1 MTQNLKFHKLNN
13 ALPNIQISQHTK
25 IQQDYQDGCSTDRV
39 INLVNKVKAKLKLV
53 NNTPDARFNRQLQ
66 QFRILDTFVDTKT
79 KLKKMNILN
88 NRDLIESVKNYLI
101 RRKIARQLGQE
112 EADLEKIYEQYEVKF
127 ETEFDKAFLDSDCFL
142 DLGLV
147 KAPINKTKVL
157 SQEKLQDLGKRAI
170 SQFQTSSEQMSSRD
184 QVTKSQYDQ
193 NLFYYYVEDHI
204 EQLKKEKEE
213 TENFIQKLGK
223 TTKSTTNSGRGD
235 EKRSTLIQQQKITQ
249 IDYDKELLKIVLQYG
264 IDLNSTEYLE
274 EEIYSAF
281 KQKANDFIK
290 SKINEAK
297 VRHNHNIEEDQLK
310 NKYQIRPQKKRI
322 SSMFEQQFFNFSKNY
337 PPSKSRYQPESK
349 EHTLTSGDRKSQML
363 QERMDNKKEKTLLL
377 SQFNL
382 KSKRIINMCNKDE
395 QKLLY
400 NEFIKDIQLMNLYL
414 DEAIT
419 RTNFNRKLSQLG
431 FTKEDQFLIKKQIV
445 LPGSSV
451 RNHYDNQ

>member
-1 MTQNLKFHKLNN
+1 MTQNLKFQKLNH

-25 IQQDYQDGCSTDRV
+25 MQQDYQDGCSTDRV

-66 QFRILDTFVDTKT
+66 SFRILDTFVDTKT
-79 KLKKMNILN
+79 KLRKMNILN

-101 RRKIARQLGQE
+101 RRKIVRQLGQE

-157 SQEKLQDLGKRAI
+157 SQEKLNEIGKRAI

-223 TTKSTTNSGRGD
+223 TTKSTTHLGRAD
-235 EKRSTLIQQQKITQ
+235 DKRSNQPQQQKITQ

-297 VRHNHNIEEDQLK
+297 VRHNHNIEEDQLR

-337 PPSKSRYQPESK
+337 PLPKSRYQPESK
-349 EHTLTSGDRKSQML
+349 ELTLASGDRKSQM

-400 NEFIKDIQLMNLYL
+400 NEFIKEFQMMNLYL

-445 LPGSSV
+445 LPGSSI
-451 RNHYDNQ
+451 RNQQDNQ